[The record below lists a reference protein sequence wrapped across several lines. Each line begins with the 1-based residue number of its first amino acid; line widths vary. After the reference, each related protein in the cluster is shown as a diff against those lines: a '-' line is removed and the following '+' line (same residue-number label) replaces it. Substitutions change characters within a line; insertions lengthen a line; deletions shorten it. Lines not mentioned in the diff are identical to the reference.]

1 MDTKQ
6 AIETLSALGQTTRLD
21 VWRRLVRVL
30 PDGLPAGQL
39 ALQLNI
45 PQNTLSSHL
54 AQLSRAGLV
63 HVVREGRVLRY
74 HAEPEALRKLAV
86 FLLADCCEGRA
97 EICAPV
103 LEALSSC
110 QNENSPCKTSC

>member
-6 AIETLSALGQTTRLD
+6 AIETLSALGQATRLD

-30 PDGLPAGQL
+30 PEGLPAGQL
-39 ALQLNI
+39 AHQLSI

-63 HVVREGRVLRY
+63 HAVREGRVLRY
-74 HAEPEALRKLAV
+74 HAEPEARSESAV
-86 FLLADCCEGRA
+86 E
-97 EICAPV
+97 V
-103 LEALSSC
+103 EA
-110 QNENSPCKTSC
+110 